1 MQIPAIKFSAW
12 LVWSDIHLVAKMS
25 YQQFINPSDDDLSTG
40 RSMQY
45 RMITADFAVGPQ
57 PSLDELK
64 DLKKIGFK
72 SMMINRPE
80 AESLDQP
87 THSEEIA
94 VASEMGVQ
102 TAIVPVVS
110 GQLTSELIE
119 QFKKAYEEL
128 PKPIFAHCRS
138 GPRSVML
145 WALGQKGQRD
155 VEDIIRLAADAG
167 FDVSMLRSFLE
178 D

>member
-1 MQIPAIKFSAW
+1 MQFK
-12 LVWSDIHLVAKMS
+12 
-25 YQQFINPSDDDLSTG
+25 
-40 RSMQY
+40 
-45 RMITADFAVGPQ
+45 MITADFAVGPQ

-64 DLKKIGFK
+64 HLRKFGFK

-80 AESLDQP
+80 AESVDQP
-87 THSEEIA
+87 THSEEVA
-94 VASEMGVQ
+94 VASEMGLQ
-102 TAIVPVVS
+102 TVIMPVVS
-110 GQLTSELIE
+110 GQPTSELIE